1 VKTMSAPKGPH
12 VYDVAGQVIY
22 VGNVMFGTHLSHKT
36 MIDII
41 KCRNDLRRP
50 SVDSASTRPT
60 KSHLPGQA
68 TPRTL
73 AN

>member
-36 MIDII
+36 MIDSFDII
-41 KCRNDLRRP
+41 KCRNE
-50 SVDSASTRPT
+50 
-60 KSHLPGQA
+60 
-68 TPRTL
+68 
-73 AN
+73 